1 MTAMLSL
8 NYTQGAYNRAVE
20 TFIKL

>member
-1 MTAMLSL
+1 MTAMPSL
-8 NYTQGAYNRAVE
+8 NYTRGAYNRAVE

>member
-1 MTAMLSL
+1 MTAMPSL